1 MDKPKVKRVRKTKS
15 EPVKVVEPE
24 PIVAEPIVDEPVV
37 EETETKIRKGNKW
50 IEHVKAY
57 SSCHPELSYTDAMR
71 ASKSTYVK

>member
-15 EPVKVVEPE
+15 EPVKVEEPVVEE
-24 PIVAEPIVDEPVV
+24 PVIEEPVV
-37 EETETKIRKGNKW
+37 EETETKVRKGNKW

-57 SSCHPELSYTDAMR
+57 RSCHPEISYTDAMR

>member
-24 PIVAEPIVDEPVV
+24 PVVEEPVV
-37 EETETKIRKGNKW
+37 EETVAEETKAKIRKGNKW

-57 SSCHPELSYTDAMR
+57 RSCHPELSYTDAMR

>member
-1 MDKPKVKRVRKTKS
+1 MDKPKAKRVRKTKS

-24 PIVAEPIVDEPVV
+24 PVVEETVV
-37 EETETKIRKGNKW
+37 EETEAKIRKGNKW

-57 SSCHPELSYTDAMR
+57 RSCHPELSYTDAMR